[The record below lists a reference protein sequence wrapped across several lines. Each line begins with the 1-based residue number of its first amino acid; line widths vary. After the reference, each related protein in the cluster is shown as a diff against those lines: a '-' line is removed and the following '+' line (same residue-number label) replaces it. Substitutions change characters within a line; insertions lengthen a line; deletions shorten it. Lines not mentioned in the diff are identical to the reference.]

1 MALPSQLF
9 VTITSHAGSLP
20 TVNRTFQ
27 LRGNISWTVPAG
39 RVLISKSVRV
49 QFGTGGPTVG
59 ATFSGTTN
67 NWLCT
72 GTLSPA
78 TPWGSIVTVTVDA
91 SATFRFF
98 SAPKEPDFDDLDVT
112 KTLTMRLTPAIAP
125 TVILDTFA
133 SPIIA
138 AQLPVTFTFTGS
150 ATSAQ
155 APIVL
160 VQYTVENGQF
170 ANAVNVSGNWSQW
183 KITLPLPPTAPDKP
197 HTLTIRATDQFGTV
211 GEISKPFAVQPQTP
225 VVIPPGAKT
234 TLVGAPTTSSITS
247 WTRLEPQCTDADM
260 GTSSS
265 ARVFDPLWMLTRQW
279 QIGEF
284 QAEDAGTP
292 IQARVRATSATL
304 TRRYSGE
311 LPKPTGAATTAI
323 AARAYDPARTPLEV
337 LVERRRM
344 RAADA
349 NDARML
355 TFAVE
360 AGLHFLRMLELQSLS
375 KSYRSALLAKLALQ
389 PLAPASSALVDA
401 DTSRYMQSMVGR
413 APDGR
418 QLAAI
423 LRTTGAAQLAL
434 DTALNIATAD
444 RLNVQQ
450 AATAWLAWYDS
461 MYSEPD
467 GPTDEAWNPSRLE
480 YALSVGTRLSAN
492 TQDDITFSASEIDG
506 PIDWSTFDVNTQT
519 SLTTTADRSFT
530 SLVEAT
536 IPAPV
541 SFPGSPAMRFWEM
554 EDARVAYG
562 LVPVGP
568 TDLAH
573 LMLIEYASSYGND
586 WFVVPLT
593 LPVGSV
599 TRVDSLVVTDTFG
612 VRSLVRPIGD
622 PALPPAYFSLWQS
635 AYKNPPG
642 SGASRIVA
650 NRFFLPPTLSRTMDS
665 APLEDVLFMRD
676 EMANLAW
683 AIERIVESPIE
694 QPAQRY
700 EAPDAVPSPTSIDV
714 TSTELPR
721 YLLSS
726 QVPPNWIPLLPVQL
740 QNPLQPPNTGQIL
753 SRLKRGAVLQPDG
766 KKKVHA
772 ATGAVLLSVA
782 DLLLYDE
789 EVPREG
795 ARVTRQRRLARW
807 TDGSTWLWTS
817 FRNQVGQGEGASD
830 LKFDQL
836 LESRGTT
843 GSNSAQ

>member
-1 MALPSQLF
+1 MVTLTVNAQASFIKFFHTSSEPDIALLSVTTTF
-9 VTITSHAGSLP
+9 VVRLMPAITP
-20 TVNRTFQ
+20 TV
-27 LRGNISWTVPAG
+27 S
-39 RVLISKSVRV
+39 
-49 QFGTGGPTVG
+49 
-59 ATFSGTTN
+59 
-67 NWLCT
+67 
-72 GTLSPA
+72 LSP
-78 TPWGSIVTVTVDA
+78 
-91 SATFRFF
+91 
-98 SAPKEPDFDDLDVT
+98 
-112 KTLTMRLTPAIAP
+112 
-125 TVILDTFA
+125 FA
-133 SPIIA
+133 SPIVA
-138 AQLPVTFTFTGS
+138 AQLPVNFVFTGS
-150 ATSAQ
+150 ATSPQ
-155 APIVL
+155 AAIQL
-160 VQYTVENGQF
+160 VQYKVENGQF

-183 KITLPLPPTAPDKP
+183 KITLPLPPTAADKP

-211 GEISKPFAVQPQTP
+211 GEISRQFAVQPQTP
-225 VVIPPGAKT
+225 IVIPPGAKT
-234 TLVGAPTTSSITS
+234 TLSGAPTTSSITS

-279 QIGEF
+279 QMGEF

-292 IQARVRATSATL
+292 IQARVRATSAML

-311 LPKPTGAATTAI
+311 LPIPTGSAPTAI
-323 AARAYDPARTPLEV
+323 AAPAYDPTRMPLEV

-355 TFAVE
+355 PFAVD

-375 KSYRSALLAKLALQ
+375 KSYRAALLTKLALQ
-389 PLAPASSALVDA
+389 PLPPATSARVDDA
-401 DTSRYMQSMVGR
+401 TSRYLQSMVGR

-423 LRTTGAAQLAL
+423 LRTIGAAQLVL
-434 DTALNIATAD
+434 DPALNIATAD
-444 RLNVQQ
+444 RPKVQQ

-461 MYSEPD
+461 MYSEPAGSAD
-467 GPTDEAWNPSRLE
+467 DAWNPARLE
-480 YALSVGTRLSAN
+480 YAVSVGTRLSAN
-492 TQDDITFSASEIDG
+492 PQDDITFSATEIDG
-506 PIDWSTFDVNTQT
+506 PIDWSTFDVNTQA
-519 SLTTTADRSFT
+519 SLTTTADQSFT

-541 SFPGSPAMRFWEM
+541 TFPGAPAVRFWEM

-562 LVPVGP
+562 LVSVGP

-599 TRVDSLVVTDTFG
+599 TRIDSLVVTDSFG

-635 AYKNPPG
+635 AYKNPPL
-642 SGASRIVA
+642 SSVAPKIVT
-650 NRFFLPPTLSRTMDS
+650 NRFFLPPTLSRTIDS

-676 EMANLAW
+676 ETANLAW

-700 EAPDAVPSPTSIDV
+700 EAPDAVPSPSLGD
-714 TSTELPR
+714 STNTDLPR

-740 QNPLQPPNTGQIL
+740 QNPLHPNTPGQIL
-753 SRLKRGAVLQPDG
+753 SRLKRGAVLQPDATR
-766 KKKVHA
+766 KRSDA
-772 ATGAVLLSVA
+772 ATGEVLLSLA
-782 DLLLYDE
+782 NLLLYDE

-795 ARVTRQRRLARW
+795 ARITRQRRLARGP
-807 TDGSTWLWTS
+807 DGSTYLWTS
-817 FRNQVGQGEGASD
+817 FRNQVGQGEGASN
-830 LKFDQL
+830 LQFDQL
-836 LESRGTT
+836 LEPRGST
-843 GSNSAQ
+843 GAQ